1 MWRPEQLPD
10 TFRLHALAWI
20 SAHLLF
26 LVTVAVP
33 TLLAAIYFGLI
44 AADIYVSESRFVI
57 RSPERQMT
65 SPLGL
70 LFKGSGL
77 SGSAEDSFTVR
88 DFMLSRDAM
97 RGLQKSIDLRGAF
110 GRGDILRGFP
120 GLDWDDSEENLH
132 RYYQGMVEA
141 QVDSMSPI
149 VVLTV
154 RAFTAVDA
162 LGINERLLE
171 QGEALVNQLNER
183 ARLDMIRFAQDEAD
197 IAETRAKRAAI
208 ALAQFRNERGVIDPE
223 RQTTISFQQIAKLQE
238 ELIAARTQ
246 LTQLLVMARDNPQ
259 VSPLIKRVQSL
270 EDEITRE
277 SARVTGGGKSLASKA
292 SEFQRL
298 ALEKEFAEKQLTVA
312 LASLEQARNEAHRKQ
327 LYLERIAQPN
337 LPDVAME
344 PKRLRAFFATMVMA
358 LITWGVVSM
367 VVAGVKEHA
376 N

>member
-1 MWRPEQLPD
+1 
-10 TFRLHALAWI
+10 
-20 SAHLLF
+20 
-26 LVTVAVP
+26 
-33 TLLAAIYFGLI
+33 
-44 AADIYVSESRFVI
+44 
-57 RSPERQMT
+57 
-65 SPLGL
+65 
-70 LFKGSGL
+70 
-77 SGSAEDSFTVR
+77 
-88 DFMLSRDAM
+88 M

-246 LTQLLVMARDNPQ
+246 LTQLQMMARDNPQ